1 MMGNGLGR
9 SYEELRSA
17 FSWSL
22 PERFNMGIACAD
34 QQPAARVALVDNRS
48 DGSIREVTFGQFTE
62 LSTRLA
68 HGLVALG
75 VRAGD
80 RVGVVIPQSTET
92 GLAHLGIY
100 KAGAV
105 AVPLSIL
112 FGPDAIRFR
121 LADCDARVVIVAA
134 ELLER
139 VVDACADLDLTIVV
153 VGDGAAA
160 PHRSFDEVVAA
171 GSAAPIDPA
180 TGPDSPALLIY
191 TSGTTGSPKGAL
203 HGHRVLLGH
212 MPGFDLMFNFFGQAD
227 DRMWTPADWAWIGGL
242 LDAVL
247 PTWFHGR
254 SLVAAGGDRFDPQWA
269 VDLMAE
275 HRVRTAFLPP
285 TALKLMRQSDVD
297 AAKLRLRACMS
308 GGEPLGRE
316 MLAWAEER
324 LGVVV
329 NEIYGQTEANLVVG
343 NCHAAWPVVA
353 GSMGRPFPGHE
364 VAVID
369 DDGTPVPPG
378 EVGEIGVRAPDPV
391 MFLEYWN
398 QPEATAGKFVGDWL
412 KTGDLGVADEDGY
425 LWFQARADDLINSAG
440 YRIGPGEIEDCL
452 LRHDAV
458 AMVAVVGVP
467 DELRGQ
473 VVKAYIE
480 VAPGYEPGEPL
491 ADEIK
496 QFVRTRLAAHEYPRQ
511 IEFIEALPMTSTGKI
526 RRNVL
531 RDQSATAGA
540 GQQPHTT

>member
-1 MMGNGLGR
+1 
-9 SYEELRSA
+9 
-17 FSWSL
+17 
-22 PERFNMGIACAD
+22 
-34 QQPAARVALVDNRS
+34 
-48 DGSIREVTFGQFTE
+48 
-62 LSTRLA
+62 
-68 HGLVALG
+68 
-75 VRAGD
+75 
-80 RVGVVIPQSTET
+80 
-92 GLAHLGIY
+92 
-100 KAGAV
+100 
-105 AVPLSIL
+105 
-112 FGPDAIRFR
+112 
-121 LADCDARVVIVAA
+121 
-134 ELLER
+134 
-139 VVDACADLDLTIVV
+139 
-153 VGDGAAA
+153 
-160 PHRSFDEVVAA
+160 
-171 GSAAPIDPA
+171 
-180 TGPDSPALLIY
+180 
-191 TSGTTGSPKGAL
+191 
-203 HGHRVLLGH
+203 
-212 MPGFDLMFNFFGQAD
+212 
-227 DRMWTPADWAWIGGL
+227 
-242 LDAVL
+242 
-247 PTWFHGR
+247 
-254 SLVAAGGDRFDPQWA
+254 
-269 VDLMAE
+269 MAE